1 MFHVEPYLKTFELVT
16 ICVKSGLGLRPA
28 RRGAILGGWVLT
40 SLGYRMNARRDSAH
54 GPRPA
59 GSDQRPAGSDQRPAG
74 HVLKYTAPD
83 YVHGPLGAGINAGR
97 ERWPTVQCNAAHGPG
112 AQAHGARP
120 GSAELGTRP
129 TARERR
135 STEHGPPGAGRAVCF
150 KGNRPWLTGP
160 AFGRASKARK
170 SKIKLPLSRVKIM
183 YRDAGPVYAGEKK
196 RPAEAGRKAKRA
208 GLCAL
213 DFQAAARAQ

>member
-120 GSAELGTRP
+120 TGR
-129 TARERR
+129 RERAAR
-135 STEHGPPGAGRAVCF
+135 YVSRVTGHGSRGPLSGGRA
-150 KGNRPWLTGP
+150 
-160 AFGRASKARK
+160 
-170 SKIKLPLSRVKIM
+170 
-183 YRDAGPVYAGEKK
+183 K
-196 RPAEAGRKAKRA
+196 REKAK
-208 GLCAL
+208 
-213 DFQAAARAQ
+213 